1 MILVLGPSG
10 KGKPVGMLTGS
21 VVARG
26 WGRGDG
32 EREDVRAG
40 AGGLLCAVLF
50 PTPEGQDTDYIS
62 FLMLG

>member
-40 AGGLLCAVLF
+40 AGGLLCAVL
-50 PTPEGQDTDYIS
+50 
-62 FLMLG
+62 